1 MLSYIQAQQLITA
14 LSHSLGEEEEVALDD
29 ADGRVLAEDI
39 YADRDYP
46 PFNRAAM
53 DGYAIN
59 TADWE
64 NGIREFRIQQVIY
77 AGESAKEGL
86 NPGMCYKIMTGAPV
100 PQSAN
105 AVIKREDAEQT
116 GGTVKFNIESIKPY
130 QSISRQGEDM
140 QRGNLILNKGTLC
153 SFAAI
158 SILASLG
165 KSRVQVKS
173 LPKVALFTTGNE
185 LIEVGMPVSEI
196 QIRNSNQYLLKSLLK
211 KWLIK
216 PVICKHVIDDKV
228 QLKIALTEALPCD
241 VIITCGGVSAGDADY
256 LPEVLADL
264 GVKKL
269 FHKVAIKP
277 GKPIWCGQMLNGGMV
292 FALPGNPVSCM
303 VTFKLFIEA
312 YLTACLGAGASKT
325 LSLPFKGNRSHTAN
339 LDEFFPV
346 TISGHPAAAQLV
358 AINSS
363 GDIRLGLYADAF
375 AHHPI
380 EASELHSGSTVT
392 CYLL

>member
-1 MLSYIQAQQLITA
+1 MLPYKQAQQLITT
-14 LSHSLGEEEEVALDD
+14 LSRSFGQEEVALGD
-29 ADGRVLAEDI
+29 ADRRILAEDI

-64 NGIREFRIQQVIY
+64 NGIREFQVQQIIY
-77 AGESAKEGL
+77 AGEAGEEDLKSGQ
-86 NPGMCYKIMTGAPV
+86 CYKIMTGAPV
-100 PQSAN
+100 PLSAD
-105 AVIKREDAEQT
+105 AVIRREDAEQT
-116 GGTVKFNIESIKPY
+116 GDVVKFSLENIKPF
-130 QSISRQGEDM
+130 QNISRQGEDM
-140 QRGNLILNKGTLC
+140 RQGSKILSAGTRC

-165 KSRVQVKS
+165 KANVKVQS

-185 LIEVGMPVSEI
+185 LVEVGMPVSET

-216 PVICKHVIDDKV
+216 PVICKHVIDDKE
-228 QLKIALTEALPCD
+228 QLKAALAEALTCNI
-241 VIITCGGVSAGDADY
+241 IITCGGVSAGDADY

-269 FHKVAIKP
+269 FHKAAIKP
-277 GKPIWCGQMLNGGMV
+277 GKPIWCGQMPDGGIV

-312 YLTACLGAGASKT
+312 YLMTCLGAGISKT
-325 LSLPFKGNRSHTAN
+325 LTLPFKGNRIHTAN

-346 TISGHPAAAQLV
+346 IISGEPAKAQAI

-363 GDIRLGLYADAF
+363 GDIRLGLHADAL
-375 AHHPI
+375 AHHPVDV
-380 EASELHSGSTVT
+380 AELNGGSIVN

>member
-1 MLSYIQAQQLITA
+1 MIIFTDAQQIVTA
-14 LSHSLGEEEEVALDD
+14 LRHSFGQEEIALDD

-46 PFNRAAM
+46 PFNRSAM

-64 NGIREFRIQQVIY
+64 NGIRQFHAQQVIY
-77 AGESAKEGL
+77 AGEAAKEDL
-86 NPGMCYKIMTGAPV
+86 KPGTCYKIMTGAPV

-105 AVIKREDAEQT
+105 AVIRREDAEQIDD
-116 GGTVKFNIESIKPY
+116 TVKFNLENIKPF
-130 QSISRQGEDM
+130 QNISHQGEDM
-140 QRGNLILNKGTLC
+140 LESDKILSKGTLC

-165 KSRVQVKS
+165 KSQVQVES
-173 LPKVALFTTGNE
+173 LPKIALFTTGNE
-185 LIEVGMPVSEI
+185 LVEVGMPVSGT

-216 PVICKHVIDDKV
+216 PAICNHVTDDKA
-228 QLKIALTEALPCD
+228 QLKKALTEALSCD
-241 VIITCGGVSAGDADY
+241 IIITCGGVSAGDADY

-264 GVKKL
+264 GVKEL

-277 GKPIWCGQMLNGGMV
+277 GKPIWCGQIPNGGIV

-312 YLTACLGAGASKT
+312 YLTTCLGAGVSKT
-325 LSLPFKGNRSHTAN
+325 LALPFKGNRSHTAN

-346 TISGHPAAAQLV
+346 TISGDPATAEAIT
-358 AINSS
+358 INSS
-363 GDIRLGLYADAF
+363 GDIRLGLHADAL

-380 EASELHSGSTVT
+380 DVAELNDRSIVT
-392 CYLL
+392 SYLL

>member
-1 MLSYIQAQQLITA
+1 MLTFTEAQRIITA
-14 LSHSLGEEEEVALDD
+14 LSRSFGQEEIALAD

-59 TADWE
+59 VADWE
-64 NGIREFRIQQVIY
+64 SGNRNFGVQQIIY
-77 AGESAKEGL
+77 AGESATQELAQGA
-86 NPGMCYKIMTGAPV
+86 CYKIMTGAPV
-100 PQSAN
+100 PPSAN
-105 AVIKREDAEQT
+105 VVIRREDAMQT
-116 GGTVKFNIESIKPY
+116 GDIVSFTVESVKPW

-140 QRGNLILNKGTLC
+140 LKGDLILPKGTKC
-153 SFAAI
+153 TFAAI

-165 KSRVQVKS
+165 KSIVQVQR

-185 LIEVGMPVSEI
+185 LVEVGMPVSDI
-196 QIRNSNQYLLKSLLK
+196 QIRNSNQYLLRSLLK
-211 KWLIK
+211 KWQINPAL
-216 PVICKHVIDDKV
+216 CKHVFDDKE
-228 QLKIALTEALPCD
+228 QLKSALSEALNCD
-241 VIITCGGVSAGDADY
+241 IIITCGGVSAGDADY
-256 LPEVLADL
+256 LPEVLAGL

-277 GKPIWCGQMLNGGMV
+277 GKPIWCGQMPNGGVV

-303 VTFKLFIEA
+303 VTFKLFIET
-312 YLTACLGAGASKT
+312 YLTACLGTGVNKT
-325 LSLPFKGNRSHTAN
+325 IVLPFKGNRTHTAN

-346 TISGHPAAAQLV
+346 SISGEPASAQ
-358 AINSS
+358 AITINSS
-363 GDIRLGLYADAF
+363 GDIRLGLHADAF
-375 AHHPI
+375 AHHSVDI
-380 EASELHSGSTVT
+380 DELSDGTVVN

>member
-1 MLSYIQAQQLITA
+1 MIIFTQAQRLITA
-14 LSHSLGEEEEVALDD
+14 LSRPLGQEETALDD

-59 TADWE
+59 TTDWE
-64 NGIREFRIQQVIY
+64 NGIREFQMQQVIY
-77 AGESAKEGL
+77 AGEAAKEDL
-86 NPGMCYKIMTGAPV
+86 KPGGCYKIMTGAPV
-100 PQSAN
+100 PQSAD
-105 AVIKREDAEQT
+105 AVIRREDAEQV
-116 GGTVKFNIESIKPY
+116 GYTVKFNLENIKPY
-130 QSISRQGEDM
+130 QSISRKGEDM
-140 QRGNLILNKGTLC
+140 RQADKILSKGTLC
-153 SFAAI
+153 SFTAV

-165 KSRVQVKS
+165 KSKVNVQS

-185 LIEVGMPVSEI
+185 LVEVGMPVSGT

-211 KWLIK
+211 KWLLK
-216 PVICKHVIDDKV
+216 PTICKHIIDDKA
-228 QLKIALTEALPCD
+228 QLKTALAEALSCD
-241 VIITCGGVSAGDADY
+241 IIITCGGVSAGDADY

-269 FHKVAIKP
+269 FHRVAIKP
-277 GKPIWCGQMLNGGMV
+277 GKPIWCGQLPNGGMV

-312 YLTACLGAGASKT
+312 YLTACLGTGVSKT
-325 LSLPFKGNRSHTAN
+325 LALPFKGNRTHTAN

-346 TISGHPAAAQLV
+346 TISGEPATAQ
-358 AINSS
+358 AITINSS
-363 GDIRLGLYADAF
+363 GDIRLGLHADAL
-375 AHHPI
+375 AHHPVNVA
-380 EASELHSGSTVT
+380 ELNSESTVT

>member
-1 MLSYIQAQQLITA
+1 MISFTEAQQLITA
-14 LSHSLGEEEEVALDD
+14 LSGSFGLEEIALAD

-64 NGIREFRIQQVIY
+64 TGIREFRVQQVIY
-77 AGESAKEGL
+77 AGEAANDDLK
-86 NPGMCYKIMTGAPV
+86 PGTCYKIMTGAPV
-100 PQSAN
+100 PLSAN
-105 AVIKREDAEQT
+105 VVIKREDAEQ
-116 GGTVKFNIESIKPY
+116 GGEIVRFKVDHVNKY

-140 QRGNLILNKGTLC
+140 GQGDLTLPQGTLC

-165 KSRVQVKS
+165 KSKVQVQS

-185 LIEVGMPVSEI
+185 LVELGMPVSAT

-211 KWLIK
+211 KWLIR
-216 PVICKHVIDDKV
+216 PTICEHVIDDKAK
-228 QLKIALTEALPCD
+228 LKTALTQALSCD
-241 VIITCGGVSAGDADY
+241 IIITCGGVSAGDADY
-256 LPEVLADL
+256 LPEVLAGL

-277 GKPIWCGQMLNGGMV
+277 GKPIWCGQMANGGMV
-292 FALPGNPVSCM
+292 FALPGNPVSCL
-303 VTFKLFIEA
+303 VTFKLFIEV
-312 YLTACLGAGASKT
+312 YLTACLGAGTSKILT
-325 LSLPFKGNRSHTAN
+325 LPFKGKRSHTAS

-346 TISGHPAAAQLV
+346 TISGEPATAHALR
-358 AINSS
+358 INSS
-363 GDIRLGLYADAF
+363 GDIRLGLHADAL
-375 AHHPI
+375 AHHPVDV
-380 EASELHSGSTVT
+380 AELNNQSIVT

>member
-1 MLSYIQAQQLITA
+1 MLTFAEAQQIITT
-14 LSHSLGEEEEVALDD
+14 LYRSFGTETVALDN
-29 ADGRVLAEDI
+29 ADGRILAEDG

-59 TADWE
+59 MADWDS
-64 NGIREFRIQQVIY
+64 GIRCFEVQQVIY
-77 AGESAKEGL
+77 AGESAAAGLTEGT
-86 NPGMCYKIMTGAPV
+86 CYKIMTGAPV
-100 PQSAN
+100 PLSATM
-105 AVIKREDAEQT
+105 VIRREDALQT
-116 GGTVKFNIESIKPY
+116 GNTVTFNIENVKAY
-130 QSISRQGEDM
+130 QNISRKGEDM
-140 QRGNLILNKGTLC
+140 PQGDLVLPKGTRC

-165 KSRVQVKS
+165 KAAIQVKS

-185 LIEVGMPVSEI
+185 LVEVGLPVSDV

-211 KWLIK
+211 KWQIN
-216 PVICKHVIDDKV
+216 PVICKHIIDDKQ
-228 QLKIALTEALPCD
+228 QLASALSQALTCD
-241 VIITCGGVSAGDADY
+241 IIITCGGVSAGDADY
-256 LPEVLADL
+256 LPEVLTSL

-277 GKPIWCGQMLNGGMV
+277 GKPIWCGQMPNGGMV

-312 YLTACLGAGASKT
+312 YLTACLGAGANKILT
-325 LSLPFKGNRSHTAN
+325 IPFNGSRAHTAN

-346 TISGHPAAAQLV
+346 SISGIPAMANAIK
-358 AINSS
+358 INSS
-363 GDIRLGLYADAF
+363 GDIRLGLHADAL
-375 AHHPI
+375 AHHPVDVDGL
-380 EASELHSGSTVT
+380 ATGSMLT
-392 CYLL
+392 CYML